1 MMLERVF
8 AESTVWESRRVKCN
22 SKYKFSAINIVPVWI
37 LELSSSRTR
46 SILSLSLLDTKS
58 QSGELTTTFK
68 WIFYV
73 IQFNFYW
80 QARKSFIY
88 TSQQFHSSFLEGD
101 LFEMSLTLLTLGL
114 VYTILAQIP
123 APVLLVYCLNLCK
136 LLFLWFKVD
145 YSLIKTWLIC
155 M

>member
-1 MMLERVF
+1 MMLLRVF
-8 AESTVWESRRVKCN
+8 TESTIWESRRVKCN
-22 SKYKFSAINIVPVWI
+22 SKYKFSTINIVPVWI
-37 LELSSSRTR
+37 LELSSSRNR
-46 SILSLSLLDTKS
+46 STLYLLDTNS
-58 QSGELTTTFK
+58 LN
-68 WIFYV
+68 YV
-73 IQFNFYW
+73 IQFDFYW
-80 QARKSFIY
+80 QVGKSFVF
-88 TSQQFHSSFLEGD
+88 TSQQYHSSFLEGD